1 MHNTCVLLHTFSDAR
16 HGCLSLQHPRCN
28 PSPYHPPLL
37 TEVRGITP
45 GKIFGI
51 KDARTWVLEQSTPLW
66 ASYFTVSRNFRI
78 SSKCAWSSDRIT
90 EMPPLRWVIAAFQS
104 CKLSDRGRLVVAL
117 HCTEFQAI
125 FFFSLKFQRRNVR
138 RFLPRMD
145 AMTLGLVDTV
155 LHSYTI
161 TSTSTLTAV
170 NSGDNY

>member
-1 MHNTCVLLHTFSDAR
+1 
-16 HGCLSLQHPRCN
+16 
-28 PSPYHPPLL
+28 
-37 TEVRGITP
+37 
-45 GKIFGI
+45 
-51 KDARTWVLEQSTPLW
+51 
-66 ASYFTVSRNFRI
+66 
-78 SSKCAWSSDRIT
+78 
-90 EMPPLRWVIAAFQS
+90 MPPLRWVIAAFQC